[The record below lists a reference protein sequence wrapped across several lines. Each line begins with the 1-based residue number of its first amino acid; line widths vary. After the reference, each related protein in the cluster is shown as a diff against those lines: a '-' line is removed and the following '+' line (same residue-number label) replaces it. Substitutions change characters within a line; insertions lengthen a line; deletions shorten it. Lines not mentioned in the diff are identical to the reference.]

1 MGKKKVGIPDKAQ
14 LKQELKRERR
24 KIRRREMISGTIE
37 ALLVAG
43 AVTVLAATLFVPVM
57 RIDGSSMEPS
67 LHEGELVVSLR
78 NGKWK
83 KGDIVAFYNNNKVMI
98 KRIIATEGETVDID
112 GDGIVYV
119 NEIPLKET
127 YLKNGRPAL
136 GKCNIALPCKVPEGS
151 VFVMGD
157 NRETSVDSRS
167 IDIGC
172 VSDEQIVSRVTFRI
186 WPISGF
192 GPVD

>member
-24 KIRRREMISGTIE
+24 KLRRREMISGTIE

-157 NRETSVDSRS
+157 NRET
-167 IDIGC
+167 
-172 VSDEQIVSRVTFRI
+172 
-186 WPISGF
+186 
-192 GPVD
+192 

>member
-24 KIRRREMISGTIE
+24 KLRRREMVSGTIE

-83 KGDIVAFYNNNKVMI
+83 KGDIVAFYNNNKVMNQY
-98 KRIIATEGETVDID
+98 K
-112 GDGIVYV
+112 
-119 NEIPLKET
+119 L
-127 YLKNGRPAL
+127 
-136 GKCNIALPCKVPEGS
+136 
-151 VFVMGD
+151 
-157 NRETSVDSRS
+157 
-167 IDIGC
+167 
-172 VSDEQIVSRVTFRI
+172 
-186 WPISGF
+186 
-192 GPVD
+192 